1 MTFFGTE
8 AQLHNPYRP
17 RVGDIVKFNEFYLN
31 RFGQL
36 DGHPPGEVVALHYRN
51 QQCLVSWDGSEQW
64 EWINYLGPL
73 SPLEALARA
82 AE

>member
-1 MTFFGTE
+1 MSFFGVN
-8 AQLHNPYRP
+8 ALPHDPYRP
-17 RVGDIVKFNEFYLN
+17 EVGDIVKFNDFYVN

-36 DGHPPGEVVALHYRN
+36 GDYPPGEVVVLHYRDR
-51 QQCLVSWDGSEQW
+51 QCLVSWDGYEQW
-64 EWINYLGPL
+64 EWIKYIEPL